1 MEERFSV
8 RLDFAVGGSP
18 SRFMRHEAD
27 WERFYRFV
35 EYVASVEAGERP
47 SEQDVRAAIAA
58 ALPRREEWVDELVA
72 AYRHGLALLDNVRE
86 RADSP
91 GGRRYR
97 SASS

>member
-35 EYVASVEAGERP
+35 EYVASVEAGDRP
-47 SEQDVRAAIAA
+47 GEQDVRAAIAA
-58 ALPRREEWVDELVA
+58 ALPRREDWVDELVA
-72 AYRHGLALLDNVRE
+72 AYRHGLAVLDHVRDG
-86 RADSP
+86 AGSA

-97 SASS
+97 SASP